1 MSKTPLSHHAF
12 VFDVLLIFFF
22 SVSYS
27 HISIRE
33 AEIPSQILTCLHVW
47 TEADNIQLVEELR
60 SFQKQ
65 TQDCSVIL
73 LPFWGWADGAF
84 SSHEQQPCLQYSRL
98 VDSIIVSAYID
109 LHSICKGKHYYAIF
123 IMHINILC
131 LAAY

>member
-1 MSKTPLSHHAF
+1 MLLCLMCSFFFPLSYA
-12 VFDVLLIFFF
+12 
-22 SVSYS
+22 

-73 LPFWGWADGAF
+73 PFWGWADGGPF
-84 SSHEQQPCLQYSRL
+84 HHMSNNPVYN
-98 VDSIIVSAYID
+98 I
-109 LHSICKGKHYYAIF
+109 
-123 IMHINILC
+123 HI
-131 LAAY
+131 